1 MKTYLVGGAVR
12 DELLNLPI
20 KERDYVVVGGS
31 INEMMAQNFTPVGK
45 FFPVFLHPD
54 TKEEYALARIERK
67 VQGGYHGFTFDTA
80 NTVTLE
86 QDLLRRDLTINAMAK
101 DEKGN
106 IIDPYGGQKDLKE
119 KWLRHVSDAFVEDPV
134 RVLRVAR
141 FAARFAPLG
150 FKVAPETISLMKK
163 MGQSGELDFL
173 VPERVCKEL
182 LKALEEPMP
191 VAFIQ
196 VLRQSEALK
205 YILPEINALY
215 GVPQD
220 EKHHPEKDTGIHVEL
235 VLNQA
240 TRLTEDPQVRFAA
253 LLHDVGKG
261 TTPKENWPEHPH
273 HEQRGEEI
281 AIGLCERLRVSN
293 EYQAL
298 ARLVV
303 RYHGEVHRAQVSS
316 AEDILQLF
324 EKTDAFRRP
333 ERFAQILLACE
344 ADFKGRPGYEAKEY
358 KQVTLLR
365 LMFAATQDIDVPGIV
380 KASQGQ
386 GEIIKN
392 KIHEARLK
400 AISAFKN

>member
-1 MKTYLVGGAVR
+1 MKIYLVGGAVR
-12 DELLNLPI
+12 DELLNLPV
-20 KERDYVVVGGS
+20 KERDFVVVGSS
-31 INEMMAQNFTPVGK
+31 IDEMMAKNYTPVGK

-67 VQGGYHGFTFDTA
+67 VQGGYHGFTFDTN

-86 QDLLRRDLTINAMAK
+86 QDLSRRDLTINAMAK
-101 DEKGN
+101 DEKGH

-119 KWLRHVSDAFVEDPV
+119 KKLRHVSEAFIEDPV

-150 FKVAPETISLMKK
+150 FTVAPETIALMKK

-182 LKALEEPMP
+182 ITALKEPMP

-196 VLRQSEALK
+196 VLRECDALK
-205 YILPEINALY
+205 HILPEINALY

-220 EKHHPEKDTGIHVEL
+220 EKHHPEKDTGIHMEM

-240 TRLTEDPQVRFAA
+240 TRLSLDPHVRFAA
-253 LLHDVGKG
+253 MLHDVGKG
-261 TTPKENWPEHPH
+261 QTPQEEWPNHPH

-281 AIGLCERLRVSN
+281 AIQLCERLRVAN

-303 RYHGEVHRAQVSS
+303 RYHGDVHRALVSTP
-316 AEDILQLF
+316 EEILTLL
-324 EKTDAFRRP
+324 EKVDAFRRP
-333 ERFAQILLACE
+333 ARFTQFLLACE
-344 ADFKGRPGYEAKEY
+344 ADFKGRPGYETKEY
-358 KQVTLLR
+358 KQATRLR
-365 LMFAATQDIDVPGIV
+365 LMFAAVQDIDVASIV
-380 KASQGQ
+380 SHYQGQ
-386 GEIIKN
+386 GEEIKN
-392 KIHEARLK
+392 AIHAARLK
-400 AISAFKN
+400 AISVFKV